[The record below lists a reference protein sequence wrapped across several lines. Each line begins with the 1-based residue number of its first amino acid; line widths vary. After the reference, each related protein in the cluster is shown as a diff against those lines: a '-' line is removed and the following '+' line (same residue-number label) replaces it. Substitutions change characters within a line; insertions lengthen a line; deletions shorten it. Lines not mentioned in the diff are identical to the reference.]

1 MKRIYLVM
9 ASDGDRRRPVVATA
23 VETIAE
29 EIAGAIPDAEVEPLI
44 LVDEPLEVEV

>member
-9 ASDGDRRRPVVATA
+9 ASDGNGRYPVLAA
-23 VETIAE
+23 SVETIAE
-29 EIAGAIPDAEVEPLI
+29 EIAGSIPDADVEPLI